1 MAIEPRPTKGG
12 IVVLWDTK
20 KNELAGS
27 IGQGKDNGIPTVGL
41 TKTSKPAVSLDDFSL
56 LELARQRYVATL
68 NTATHQRYLTHLTN
82 IEKDIPSSLK
92 GIFGREAYD
101 ELAYELVGKLPT
113 DLDDIQLDYV
123 YGLLL
128 KGIKNIKPADA
139 VDPTDEQWAQWIA
152 KTEARILSVDSD
164 FDTDTKAQLLAQ
176 LDTVKNGKKPDGMA
190 FVLLNKVD
198 KKAWAAKYDLDQGY
212 KQISAWFDVSPV
224 DVKWQ
229 VAKFR
234 KEYLEAEAAGNA
246 PEIPA
251 LYNKGYKGSSGSGPK
266 DNATVYG
273 HWMAENPELYDESAV
288 PTRFV
293 AFDTETTGLD
303 SRTANVIQI
312 GMVEYDHEG
321 NETRRYVT
329 YIRPPL
335 DAEGVLSTGD
345 VGAVEAHQIMPADV
359 VNAPT
364 FPEAMSKIKDFFEGA
379 TVIGQNVIKFDSK
392 HLAAEYIRASDGD
405 KSAGNNLWNRAAD
418 TLWYAQRH
426 LDKDA
431 LGLPNHKLVTLNDH
445 FGLPPFDA
453 HDAGADA
460 HATGLVFFHIRR
472 EMKKR
477 QRAASKRRRESD
489 FWTIDSSWE
498 ADEKERVA
506 KKASE
511 SYWDSFS

>member
-1 MAIEPRPTKGG
+1 MAIEPKPTKGG
-12 IVVLWDTK
+12 MVVLWDTK

-27 IGQGKDNGIPTVGL
+27 IGQGKDNGIPTTGL
-41 TKTSKPAVSLDDFSL
+41 VKTSKSAVSLDDFSL

-68 NTATHQRYLTHLTN
+68 NTATRQRYLTHLTN

-101 ELAYELVGKLPT
+101 ELSYELVRKLPT

-128 KGIKNIKPADA
+128 KGIKTIRPENIIE
-139 VDPTDEQWAQWIA
+139 PTDEQWAEWIA

-164 FDTDTKAQLLAQ
+164 FDNDTKAQLLTQ
-176 LDTVKNGKKPDGMA
+176 LDRVKNGKKPDGMA
-190 FVLLNKVD
+190 FFLLNKLD
-198 KKAWAAKYDLDQGY
+198 KRAWAAKYDMDQGY

-234 KEYLEAEAAGNA
+234 KEYLAAKVIGNV

-251 LYNKGYKGSSGSGPK
+251 IYIKGYKGTAFSGPK
-266 DNATVYG
+266 DDATIYS

-303 SRTANVIQI
+303 PKTENIIQI
-312 GMVEYDHEG
+312 GMVEYDHDG

-335 DAEGVLSTGD
+335 NADGVLSTGD
-345 VGAVEAHQIMPADV
+345 AGAMLAHGITSADV
-359 VNAPT
+359 ANAPT
-364 FPEAMSKIKDFFEGA
+364 FSQVMPKIKDFFEGA

-392 HLAAEYIRASDGD
+392 HLAAEYVRASDGE

-426 LDKDA
+426 IDKDA

-460 HATGLVFFHIRR
+460 HATGLVFFKIRH
-472 EMKKR
+472 EMKER